1 MADRMTGV
9 APADYCDA
17 ATWEDDEDVLLRLRG
32 ENLALQSILY
42 GLCMGLS
49 HMSELHGEAVIQAMD
64 YAVRTP
70 TAMQLGRN
78 GQRSEAQAFNETIS
92 QLRLAIF
99 DRSRA
104 F

>member
-1 MADRMTGV
+1 MTIAV
-9 APADYCDA
+9 PVTQFEA
-17 ATWEDDEDVLLRLRG
+17 ANHEGEEDPLLRLRG

-49 HMSELHGEAVIQAMD
+49 HMSELHREAVIQAMD

-70 TAMQLGRN
+70 TAMELSRN

-92 QLRLAIF
+92 LLRLAIF
-99 DRSRA
+99 ERFRA
-104 F
+104 VG

>member
-1 MADRMTGV
+1 MLFVQAELAVHEPIDPVGQVGEELR
-9 APADYCDA
+9 P
-17 ATWEDDEDVLLRLRG
+17 LRLG
-32 ENLALQSILY
+32 QPSILY

-49 HMSELHGEAVIQAMD
+49 HMSELHREAVVQAMD

-70 TAMQLGRN
+70 TAMELSRN

-99 DRSRA
+99 ERY
-104 F
+104 

>member
-1 MADRMTGV
+1 MTMAVPAQQFG
-9 APADYCDA
+9 APNP
-17 ATWEDDEDVLLRLRG
+17 ESDEDLLLRLRG

-49 HMSELHGEAVIQAMD
+49 HMSELHREAVVQAMD

-70 TAMQLGRN
+70 TAMELSRN

-92 QLRLAIF
+92 RLRLAIF
-99 DRSRA
+99 ERYRSA
-104 F
+104 G

>member
-1 MADRMTGV
+1 MTIAV
-9 APADYCDA
+9 PATQFEPA
-17 ATWEDDEDVLLRLRG
+17 NPEGEEDPLLRLRG

-49 HMSELHGEAVIQAMD
+49 HMSELHREAVIQAMD

-70 TAMQLGRN
+70 TAMELSRN

-99 DRSRA
+99 ERFRA
-104 F
+104 VG

>member
-1 MADRMTGV
+1 MTIAV
-9 APADYCDA
+9 PVTQFEPANPEGE
-17 ATWEDDEDVLLRLRG
+17 EDPLLRLRG

-49 HMSELHGEAVIQAMD
+49 HMSELHREAVIQAMD

-70 TAMQLGRN
+70 TAMELSRN

-99 DRSRA
+99 ERFRA
-104 F
+104 VG